1 MGNSQ
6 GSWGEGKDLTV
17 VIFLEV
23 TWLSHI
29 NQGGLP
35 SLSLRCLD
43 ENQDWVPTD

>member
-17 VIFLEV
+17 VIFFGV

-35 SLSLRCLD
+35 PLGLWGLA
-43 ENQDWVPTD
+43 ENWVPID